1 MKSRKPDFMA
11 QSVHTID
18 YKALQD
24 RGVRVLA
31 FDVDLTLGPMGCS
44 SLDTGTAALLHSM
57 IHFKEFE
64 KILLGSNS
72 TRDMTEITRI
82 FDGVAVS
89 PGGEVRKKPH
99 YSFFEAVH
107 SAAGDYLRSE
117 IAYIGDK
124 LLWDTSPAGEYGF
137 VTVLVN
143 PLGQDLWS
151 ERVVLRRT
159 RERRHLRR
167 LGVTRP

>member
-1 MKSRKPDFMA
+1 MA
-11 QSVHTID
+11 QSVHVID
-18 YKALQD
+18 YTALQD
-24 RGVRVLA
+24 RGVLVLA

-44 SLDTGTAALLHSM
+44 TLDTPTAALLHSM
-57 IHFKEFE
+57 MHFGEFE

-72 TRDMTEITRI
+72 SRDMSQITSI
-82 FDGVAVS
+82 FDGIAVS

-99 YSFFEAVH
+99 TSFFEAVH
-107 SAAGDYLRSE
+107 SAAGNYHPRE

-143 PLGQDLWS
+143 PLGKDLLT
-151 ERVVLRRT
+151 ERIVLRRA

-167 LGVTRP
+167 LGIERP